1 MTNLLYGLHSRM
13 KLRQSVN
20 LKIDQWKLSKQKNRE
35 KRLGKS
41 YNNNKK
47 QSLRY
52 LREYLHFDI
61 YIIRV

>member
-20 LKIDQWKLSKQKNRE
+20 LKIDQWKLFKQKNRE